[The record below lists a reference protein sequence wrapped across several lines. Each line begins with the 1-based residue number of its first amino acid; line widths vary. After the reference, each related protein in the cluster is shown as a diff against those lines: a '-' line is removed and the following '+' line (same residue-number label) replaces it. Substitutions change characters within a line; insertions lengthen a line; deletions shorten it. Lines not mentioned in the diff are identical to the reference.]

1 MMHTSPFPLKST
13 RKHVEEEAL
22 TSPLYCHLPREGEDG
37 PSSSSMAV
45 EE

>member
-22 TSPLYCHLPREGEDG
+22 TSLLYRHLPWEGEDSPELFLHG
-37 PSSSSMAV
+37 C
-45 EE
+45 